1 MKTLTIVAVALAGLA
16 LLAACASLGGAEAAV
31 LGGAGEEEA
40 EPAWVAAFNERWQE
54 TYQALGDRIEELAT
68 EATETA
74 AERAAEITR
83 LQGAVT
89 ALEERVEHQQTI
101 TAEIYTE
108 AEAAKERIRQAL
120 EYLSGAAVN
129 DTPAVEAAQETES

>member
-1 MKTLTIVAVALAGLA
+1 MKKLTIAAITLAGLA
-16 LLAACASLGGAEAAV
+16 LLVACAGLGGADAL
-31 LGGAGEEEA
+31 LGGAGGLLGGGDEEEDA
-40 EPAWVAAFNERWQE
+40 PAWVADF
-54 TYQALGDRIEELAT
+54 QALGDRVEDLAT
-68 EATETA
+68 EAAETA
-74 AERAAEITR
+74 AEREAEITR

-89 ALEERVEHQQTI
+89 ALEERFEHQRTI

-120 EYLSGAAVN
+120 EYLSGAAAN